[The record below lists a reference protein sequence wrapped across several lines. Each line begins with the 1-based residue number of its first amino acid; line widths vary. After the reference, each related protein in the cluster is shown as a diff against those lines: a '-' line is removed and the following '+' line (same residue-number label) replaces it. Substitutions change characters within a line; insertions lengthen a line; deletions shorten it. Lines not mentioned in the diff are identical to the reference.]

1 MLARAMPTPGNP
13 ELNELVAAVARGD
26 RQGLA
31 RLYTAAS
38 PQLFGIALRIMK
50 RRDRAEEVLQDAFVS
65 IWQRARDYD
74 AAKGSVMTWMASI
87 VRNGAI
93 DVLRRDRPSLSL
105 DDAPGQE
112 TWASPE
118 PDPFEAALA
127 SAEARRIRDC
137 LGTLDDKPR
146 QAITLGYYDGLTQ
159 EELAAKLSAPL
170 GTIKSWVRR
179 GLLRLKDCLE
189 P

>member
-1 MLARAMPTPGNP
+1 MPQAGSP
-13 ELNELVAAVARGD
+13 ELTELMAAVARGD

-31 RLYTAAS
+31 RLYAATS
-38 PQLFGIALRIMK
+38 AQLFGVALRIMK

-87 VRNGAI
+87 VRNRAI
-93 DVLRRDRPSLSL
+93 DVLRRDRPSVSL

-112 TWASPE
+112 SWAAPG
-118 PDPFEAALA
+118 PDPFEATLA
-127 SAEARRIRDC
+127 SAEAKRVRGC
-137 LGTLDDKPR
+137 LDTLDEKPR
-146 QAITLGYYDGLTQ
+146 QAIMLAYYEGLTQ
-159 EELAAKLSAPL
+159 EELAGRLAAPL

>member
-1 MLARAMPTPGNP
+1 MAPGTP
-13 ELNELVAAVARGD
+13 ELTEAMAAVARGD
-26 RQGLA
+26 RQALA
-31 RLYTAAS
+31 RLYAATS
-38 PQLFGIALRIMK
+38 PQLFGVALRIMK

-74 AAKGSVMTWMASI
+74 AAKGSVMTWLASI
-87 VRNGAI
+87 VRNRAI
-93 DVLRRDRPSLSL
+93 DVLRRDRPSVSI

-112 TWASPE
+112 SWASAD
-118 PDPFEAALA
+118 PDPFEATLA
-127 SAEARRIRDC
+127 SAEARRVRDC
-137 LGTLDDKPR
+137 LKTLDEKQR
-146 QAITLGYYDGLTQ
+146 RAITLAYYDGLTQ
-159 EELAAKLSAPL
+159 EELASKLATPL

>member
-1 MLARAMPTPGNP
+1 M
-13 ELNELVAAVARGD
+13 AAVGRGE
-26 RQGLA
+26 RQALA
-31 RLYTAAS
+31 RLYAATS
-38 PQLFGIALRIMK
+38 AQLFGIALRIMK

-65 IWQRARDYD
+65 VWQRARDYD

-87 VRNGAI
+87 VRNRAI
-93 DVLRRDRPSLSL
+93 DVLRRDRPSVSI

-112 TWASPE
+112 SWASAA
-118 PDPFEAALA
+118 PDPFEATLA
-127 SAEARRIRDC
+127 SVEARRVRDC
-137 LGTLDDKPR
+137 LETLDEKPR
-146 QAITLGYYDGLTQ
+146 RAIMLAYYDGLTQ
-159 EELAAKLSAPL
+159 EELASKLEAPL

>member
-1 MLARAMPTPGNP
+1 MPAGKP
-13 ELNELVAAVARGD
+13 ELTEIMAAVARGE
-26 RQGLA
+26 REALA
-31 RLYTAAS
+31 RLYAATS
-38 PQLFGIALRIMK
+38 AQLFGVALRIMK

-87 VRNGAI
+87 VRNRAI
-93 DVLRRDRPSLSL
+93 DLLRRERPSVSI

-112 TWASPE
+112 RWASSE
-118 PDPFEAALA
+118 PDPFQATMAN
-127 SAEARRIRDC
+127 AEARRVRDC
-137 LGTLDDKPR
+137 LERLEDKPR
-146 QAITLGYYDGLTQ
+146 RAIVLAYYDGLTQ
-159 EELAAKLSAPL
+159 EELASKLEAPL

>member
-1 MLARAMPTPGNP
+1 MPAPGNP
-13 ELNELVAAVARGD
+13 ELTELIAAVAGGD

-31 RLYTAAS
+31 RLYAATS
-38 PQLFGIALRIMK
+38 PQLFGVALRIMK

-87 VRNGAI
+87 VRNRAI
-93 DVLRRDRPSLSL
+93 DVLRRDRPSVSI

-112 TWASPE
+112 RWASPD
-118 PDPFEAALA
+118 PDPFEATLA
-127 SAEARRIRDC
+127 SAEARRVRDC
-137 LGTLDDKPR
+137 LDTLDPKPR
-146 QAITLGYYDGLTQ
+146 QAILLAYYDGLTQ
-159 EELAAKLSAPL
+159 EELASKLATPL